1 MYFQKFK
8 AKISEPNQ
16 LNYKITHYVVT
27 STFLKNVYK
36 GKCNNSESKK
46 KKKMMS

>member
-27 STFLKNVYK
+27 FLKNVYK